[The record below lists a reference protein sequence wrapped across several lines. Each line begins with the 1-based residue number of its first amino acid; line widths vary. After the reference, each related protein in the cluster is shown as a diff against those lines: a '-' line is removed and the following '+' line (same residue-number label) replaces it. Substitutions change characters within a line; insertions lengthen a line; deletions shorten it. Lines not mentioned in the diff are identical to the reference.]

1 VNKGANCQASVQSQ
15 APKRQRESSLAKLS
29 SAAFY
34 TQIKAAVYM
43 CMGTH
48 THTHTHTHTQNTT
61 HTHTYTHTHT
71 HTYIH
76 RYIHRYINVVFKIA
90 IASFYLVKEHLNT
103 AFGKQELSGTSQKG
117 LAHHHQSSTEWSS
130 SVWHISAY
138 QSASHR
144 SLRHVLKWTKRNI

>member
-1 VNKGANCQASVQSQ
+1 MNKGANCQASVQSQ

-48 THTHTHTHTQNTT
+48 THTHTQNT
-61 HTHTYTHTHT
+61 THTHT

-144 SLRHVLKWTKRNI
+144 SLRHVLKWTKKNI